1 MSAPALPRRTLTPVL
16 LRNRS
21 SGTFEREARWP
32 GRVFRYAR
40 AMVAALKLPPRRMT
54 VDEFL
59 SWVPEDGTGA
69 LWQLRDGEPE
79 MMAPA
84 SDAHGSIQNELSFLV
99 TAHLRARGGRCRAV
113 TTPGV
118 VPRVRSDRSM
128 LIPDIGIT
136 CAPPS
141 VGRAIP
147 EPVVLVEILSPSNE
161 AETRANV
168 WAYTTIP
175 SVAEIAVLSSTEVA
189 AEVLRRR
196 PDGTWP
202 ERPDAVGPGGE
213 LRFERIG
220 FAAPLAA
227 AYATTPLAGGAG

>member
-1 MSAPALPRRTLTPVL
+1 
-16 LRNRS
+16 
-21 SGTFEREARWP
+21 
-32 GRVFRYAR
+32 
-40 AMVAALKLPPRRMT
+40 MVAGLKLPPRRMT

-59 SWVPEDGTGA
+59 SWNPEGGTGA

-79 MMAPA
+79 MVEPA
-84 SDAHGSIQNELSFLV
+84 TDAHGSIQNELSYLI
-99 TAHLRARGGRCRAV
+99 TAHLRTSGSRCRAV

-118 VPRVRSDRSM
+118 IPRVRSDRNM

-141 VGRAIP
+141 MGRALS

-175 SVAEIAVLSSTEVA
+175 SVAEIAVLGSTEVS

-213 LRFERIG
+213 LRFESIG

-227 AYATTPLAGGAG
+227 AYATTPLAGGAAG

>member
-1 MSAPALPRRTLTPVL
+1 
-16 LRNRS
+16 
-21 SGTFEREARWP
+21 
-32 GRVFRYAR
+32 
-40 AMVAALKLPPRRMT
+40 MVAALKLPPRRMT

-59 SWVPEDGTGA
+59 SWDPEDGTGA

-84 SDAHGSIQNELSFLV
+84 TDAHGSIQSELSFLII
-99 TAHLRARGGRCRAV
+99 AHLRARGGRCRAV
-113 TTPGV
+113 TNPGV
-118 VPRVRSDRSM
+118 VPRVRSDRNM

-141 VGRAIP
+141 TERAIP
-147 EPVVLVEILSPSNE
+147 EPVVLIEVLSRSNE

-175 SVAEIAVLSSTEVA
+175 SVTEIVLVSSTEVA

-196 PDGTWP
+196 PDGAWP
-202 ERPDAVGPGGE
+202 ERPEFVGPGGE
-213 LRFERIG
+213 LRLETIS

-227 AYATTPLAGGAG
+227 AYATTPLAGASAG